1 MVFLFIFYT
10 SIFYFNFFKY
20 LHLDIA
26 SFNDKI
32 KIDKDAALNLNVSSF
47 ASVLNSLQEKEAPL
61 EILKEKMDLVDN
73 KLAVFFKQLLNFL
86 NSLTSVLDAKL

>member
-26 SFNDKI
+26 SFN
-32 KIDKDAALNLNVSSF
+32 DKDAALNLNVSSF